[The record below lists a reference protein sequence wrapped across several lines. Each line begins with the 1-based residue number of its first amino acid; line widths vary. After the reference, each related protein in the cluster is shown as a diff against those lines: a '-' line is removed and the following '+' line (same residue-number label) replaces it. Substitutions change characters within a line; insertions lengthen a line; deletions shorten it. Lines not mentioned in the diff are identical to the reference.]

1 MNKPTNDVRTMS
13 AIEVFTKY
21 AKSEGEIAFAV
32 IDLDAEYEQKIAK
45 APAKSIR
52 MRCGKTTVWIASK
65 WQLQNERDR
74 AKGELF
80 EQLIKMGVSAT
91 ILNQQYPT
99 AEDCMAMVREG

>member
-1 MNKPTNDVRTMS
+1 MEVRTMT

-32 IDLDAEYEQKIAK
+32 IELDADYEAKIDK
-45 APAKSIR
+45 APAKSSR
-52 MRCGKTTVWIASK
+52 MRLGSTTVWIASK

-74 AKGELF
+74 AKGLLF
-80 EQLIKMGVSAT
+80 EQLLKMGVSPT

-99 AEDCMAMVREG
+99 AEDCIAMVKE